1 MWDDARQMNA
11 LAITLTAITLA
22 GVVVAAIIWTVR
34 QPIFAWEE
42 VVITTPLERTNGAQL
57 ETVIREDLA
66 GTFFTMDLARARAAL
81 KQVPWVRDVSLRRQW
96 PHRLELSVDEHEPLA
111 RWNETA
117 LVSTRGEVFVAR
129 ADDGL
134 PLFEGPD
141 GTAADMLSRYE
152 AWGGELKHLGLSIR
166 EIRMSPRGAWR
177 LKTIG
182 NDGPLTLEL
191 GRDEPGERLARFV
204 AAHGRTI
211 GALSRAGTHVD
222 SVDLRYRNGFAARIP
237 TFREKNARPA
247 A

>member
-22 GVVVAAIIWTVR
+22 GVVIAAIIWSVR
-34 QPIFAWEE
+34 QPVFAWHE
-42 VVITTPLERTNGAQL
+42 VVVTTPLERTNGAQL
-57 ETVIREDLA
+57 ETVVREDLG

-81 KQVPWVRDVSLRRQW
+81 RQVPWVRDVSLRRQW
-96 PHRLELSVDEHEPLA
+96 PHRLELAVDEHEPLA
-111 RWNETA
+111 RWNDAA

-141 GTAADMLSRYE
+141 GTAADMLARYQ
-152 AWGGELKHLGLSIR
+152 AWGTDLQPLGLTIR
-166 EIRMSPRGAWR
+166 EIRMSPRGGWR
-177 LKTIG
+177 LKTVG
-182 NDGPLTLEL
+182 ADGPLTLEL
-191 GRDEPGERLARFV
+191 GRDEPEMRLARFV
-204 AAHGRTI
+204 AAHARTL
-211 GALSRAGTHVD
+211 GALARSGTRVD
-222 SVDLRYRNGFAARIP
+222 AVDLRYRNGFAARIP